1 MKRRWLRR
9 TPLLSLESG
18 MPAAVFEVW
27 AFTVSFEMDYF
38 NVAAMLRQSG
48 IPPLAAQRQDDFRP
62 AGAGTTPKDGGN
74 VATRVW
80 PLLIAGGPA
89 LSMNPEPLAP
99 FFDAIVIGEA
109 EELLPRLTDLLVDGI
124 GGDRERLLDELAAL
138 PGIYVPSRV
147 APAPDAAR
155 HGSSGFGCTTR
166 RRWSRSPVSTR
177 PTPSS
182 PTGT

>member
-1 MKRRWLRR
+1 MISDPRG
-9 TPLLSLESG
+9 P
-18 MPAAVFEVW
+18 
-27 AFTVSFEMDYF
+27 D
-38 NVAAMLRQSG
+38 
-48 IPPLAAQRQDDFRP
+48 
-62 AGAGTTPKDGGN
+62 TTPEDSDQ
-74 VATRVW
+74 RVW

-124 GGDRERLLDELAAL
+124 GGDRERLLDALAAL
-138 PGIYVPSRV
+138 PGIYVPSRRSPSPGWQ
-147 APAPDAAR
+147 PAT
-155 HGSSGFGCTTR
+155 GSNGCGCATR

-182 PTGT
+182 PTAT